1 MRTTTTLP
9 YPHRRDDEIAINAR
23 LLYLYV
29 GCPTL
34 RYEEWAASLHLMISS
49 RDYPPQFRLMTGDD
63 GELALSVT
71 LAFYFAQLGATN
83 IMGTIASVLIEEGC
97 KSATKG
103 DIDQTNKMLNYHQ
116 ILALAKGRTHAE
128 SLHDFL
134 QVEKPFIEWVTD
146 LKRKYAMKYK
156 SDYVRLYFDKAGA
169 EKHFAK
175 DNGKGAMMFTHDF
188 AMKIATAEPTRR
200 GELLRIFTRYFN

>member
-1 MRTTTTLP
+1 MKTTATLP

-29 GCPTL
+29 GWPTL
-34 RYEEWAASLHLMISS
+34 RYEEWATSLHLMISS
-49 RDYPPQFRLMTGDD
+49 RDYPSQFRLMIGDD

-71 LAFYFAQLGATN
+71 FASYFAQLSATD
-83 IMGTIASVLIEEGC
+83 IMGTVALILIDEGC
-97 KSATKG
+97 ESTTKG
-103 DIDQTNKMLNYHQ
+103 DLNQTNEMLNYYQ
-116 ILALAKGRTHAE
+116 ILALARGRTHAE

-134 QVEKPFIEWVTD
+134 QVEKPFIEWVAD
-146 LKRKYAMKYK
+146 LKRKYTMKYK

-169 EKHFAK
+169 EKHYTK

-200 GELLRIFTRYFN
+200 GELLRIFTRYFK